1 MDNKFLKFFGLEG
14 LSESV
19 KAYVDARIQ
28 LFKLEVKEKA
38 ANIITVLFFAIALI
52 FTILMTLMFLAL
64 ALGNYLNSLFNN
76 SYMGFVILGL
86 FFLIIVLL
94 LVVNLKKGFLHKKVH
109 QLASEVLNIKKK
121 P

>member
-1 MDNKFLKFFGLEG
+1 MFFKFFKLEG
-14 LSESV
+14 LGESV

-38 ANIITVLFFAIALI
+38 ANIITVLVFSIALV
-52 FTILMTLMFLAL
+52 FTILMALMFLAL

-76 SYMGFVILGL
+76 SYMGFAILGL

-94 LVVNLKKGFLHKKVH
+94 LAMNLKKGFLHKKVH
-109 QLASEVLNIKKK
+109 NLAAEILNLKKK
-121 P
+121 S